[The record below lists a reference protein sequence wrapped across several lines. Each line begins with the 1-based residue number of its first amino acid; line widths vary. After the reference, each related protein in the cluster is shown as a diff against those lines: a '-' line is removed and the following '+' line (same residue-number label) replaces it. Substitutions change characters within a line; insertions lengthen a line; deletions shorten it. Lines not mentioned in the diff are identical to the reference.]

1 MSMERRPDYDVAVVG
16 AGQAGL
22 AIGWFLARQ
31 GRRFVILDRADSVGA
46 AWRERWESLTL
57 FTARRYDSL
66 PGLQFPGDPD
76 GYPGRDEV
84 IEYLERYADTFE
96 LPLQLSTEVRRLS
109 SRDGAFV
116 LELDGRTITAGQV
129 VVATGPFQTPF
140 VPGLAGSLA
149 PEVVHLHSTEY
160 RRPDDVPVGT
170 VLVVGGGNTG
180 FQIAKELSRTRNV
193 QLSVGSRQKPL
204 PQRFLGRDLFWW
216 LTKTRLLRSTVQSRL
231 GRRLSQRDALI
242 GSSPRELRRRFGVE
256 LRPRAV
262 DASGSTIRFED
273 GSKLRVDAVVWATG
287 YQPDYAWIDLPVLDG
302 HGRLRHRRGV
312 ADVPGLYFLGL
323 TWQHT
328 RGSALIGWVKD
339 DAEFISERIADRAT
353 ADRMPTDTAG
363 LAEAGR
369 PERVDLADGDSFD
382 LEIAPVRK
390 RIGDATVRMLA
401 YNGSIPGPTLVAPQG
416 ATVTV
421 RATNRG
427 DLDATV
433 HWHGLRLENR
443 FDGTHETQA
452 PIPVGGT
459 FTYEVQVPDPGAYWY
474 HPHIRED
481 YGQELGLYGNIL
493 VVPEERGYWP
503 PADRELLLTVDDIL
517 IEDGEIAAFSHSEPT
532 HVAMGRFGNVMLVAG
547 DPALSLSA
555 RRGEVVRLYL
565 TNTANTRVF
574 NVALPGARMKLVG
587 GDSGHYE
594 REEIVEEVLI
604 APSERVVV
612 DVHFAEPG
620 ELALEH
626 RTPERTYR
634 LAGIRVEDD
643 GFEAAAAAAFGIL
656 RTNADLAAERERIEP
671 YLAAEPDKVLSFV
684 AEMMLEEPEG
694 PTTYVCPM
702 HPEVTS
708 DTPDRCPKCGMKLV
722 AASLVAAGAHGH
734 EHGHMEMD
742 EQEHGHTD
750 EHGHADHEHG
760 HHAEAHPHEHDAAQ
774 GIEWEDDMVEVNRLT
789 TPSTMR
795 WKLVDRATGAENA
808 AIDWQLRVGE
818 QVKIRLVNEMDS
830 DHPMPHP
837 FHIHGAGRFL
847 VLARDGVTE
856 PNLVWKDTVLV
867 RTGETVDIL
876 LDVTNPGVW
885 MAHCHIAEHHE
896 GGMMFS
902 FTVT

>member
-1 MSMERRPDYDVAVVG
+1 M
-16 AGQAGL
+16 
-22 AIGWFLARQ
+22 GWFLARR
-31 GRRFVILDRADSVGA
+31 GLRFVILDRAASVGA

-57 FTARRYDSL
+57 FTARRYDGL
-66 PGLQFPGDPD
+66 PGLEFPGDPD

-84 IEYLERYADTFE
+84 IAYLERYADAFE
-96 LPLQLSTEVRRLS
+96 LPLELSTEVRRLS
-109 SRDGAFV
+109 REDGAFV
-116 LELDGRTITAGQV
+116 LELGDRAVTADQV

-140 VPGLAGSLA
+140 VPALAADLS
-149 PEVVHLHSTEY
+149 PEVVHMHSTGY
-160 RRPDDVPVGT
+160 RRPDDVPGGS

-180 FQIAKELSRTRNV
+180 FQIAKELSATRDV
-193 QLSVGSRQKPL
+193 HLAVGSRQKPL

-216 LTKTRLLRSTVQSRL
+216 LTKARLLRTTVESRL
-231 GRRLSQRDALI
+231 GQRLSARDALI
-242 GSSPRELRRRFGVE
+242 GSSPRELRRRHGVE
-256 LRPRAV
+256 LRSRAV
-262 DASGSTIRFED
+262 GASGRTVRFED
-273 GSKLRVDAVVWATG
+273 GSELAVDAVIWATG
-287 YQPDYAWIDLPVLDG
+287 YKPDYAWIDLPVLDE
-302 HGRLRHRRGV
+302 HGRARHRRGV
-312 ADVPGLYFLGL
+312 VDVPGLYFLGL

-328 RGSALIGWVKD
+328 RGSALIGWVRE
-339 DAEFISERIADRAT
+339 DADFIAGLVAERAT
-353 ADRMPTDTAG
+353 ADRLPTGTEG
-363 LAEAGR
+363 LAAASP
-369 PERVDLADGDSFD
+369 PERIELADGDSFD

-416 ATVTV
+416 ATLTARV
-421 RATNRG
+421 TNRG

-452 PIPVGGT
+452 PIAVGET
-459 FTYEVQVPDPGAYWY
+459 FTYEVQVPDPGVYWY

-493 VVPEERGYWP
+493 VVPEEPGYWP
-503 PADRELLLTVDDIL
+503 PADRELLLTLDDIL
-517 IEDGEIAAFSHSEPT
+517 IEDGKIAAFSHEEPT
-532 HVAMGRFGNVMLVAG
+532 HVAMGRFGNAMLVAG
-547 DPALSLSA
+547 DPSLSLA
-555 RRGEVVRLYL
+555 AGRGEVVRMYL

-574 NVALPGARMKLVG
+574 NVTLPGARMKLVG

-612 DVHFAEPG
+612 DVHFVEPG

-626 RTPERTYR
+626 RTPDRTYR
-634 LAGIRVEDD
+634 LAAIRVEDNS
-643 GFEAAAAAAFGIL
+643 FEPAAAAAFGIL
-656 RTNADLAAERERIEP
+656 RTNADLTAERERIEP
-671 YLAAEPDKVLSFV
+671 YLAAEPDKTLSFV
-684 AEMMLEEPEG
+684 AEMALEEPEG

-708 DTPDRCPKCGMKLV
+708 DTPERCPKCGMKLV
-722 AASLVAAGAHGH
+722 AASLVSAAAH
-734 EHGHMEMD
+734 EHGHMDHVE
-742 EQEHGHTD
+742 G
-750 EHGHADHEHG
+750 HGHADAHGHTGHEREHAEHEHG
-760 HHAEAHPHEHDAAQ
+760 GHAGAHAHDAAQ

-795 WKLVDRATGAENA
+795 WMLVDRETGAENA

-818 QVKIRLVNEMDS
+818 QVKIRLVNELDS